1 MLCTYDSGLS
11 VCGLVPALSELDVAE
26 RLVSSVP
33 FLSVA
38 AASVRLALV
47 FADPVSLA
55 VSLGSWFLPSP
66 LAV

>member
-1 MLCTYDSGLS
+1 MWSSSNFIGARRSGTTG
-11 VCGLVPALSELDVAE
+11 V
-26 RLVSSVP
+26 VSP

-47 FADPVSLA
+47 FVDPVFLA

-66 LAV
+66 SSAV